1 VNAVS
6 ERKSEMPEHDLG
18 EAAQDPQ
25 AFTPALGTGD
35 TEDYDRAIRRWTRE
49 LRWRGAMLDL
59 LAARSG
65 ETIADVGCGT
75 GSFAILLK
83 TLHPEVTV
91 VAIDPDEQA
100 LGIARDKASR
110 EGVEIDWRQGFA
122 DALPPQGAD
131 AVTSSLVFHQVP
143 LVGKRSGMVAMHR
156 ALKPGGRLVLADYGR
171 QAGLMRLLFRLTVQR
186 LDGVADTQLNADGV
200 LPGLIA
206 GAGFVEVT
214 ERERIHTITGTIAI
228 LTAHKLKQS
237 GS

>member
-1 VNAVS
+1 
-6 ERKSEMPEHDLG
+6 MPERDLG

-25 AFTPALGTGD
+25 AFTPPLGKGD
-35 TEDYDRAIRRWTRE
+35 TKDYDRAIRVWTRE
-49 LRWRGAMLDL
+49 LRWRGAMVDL

-143 LVGKRSGMVAMHR
+143 LAGKRSGMAAMYR

-186 LDGVADTQLNADGV
+186 LDGVADTQPNADGV

-206 GAGFVEVT
+206 GAGFAEVT